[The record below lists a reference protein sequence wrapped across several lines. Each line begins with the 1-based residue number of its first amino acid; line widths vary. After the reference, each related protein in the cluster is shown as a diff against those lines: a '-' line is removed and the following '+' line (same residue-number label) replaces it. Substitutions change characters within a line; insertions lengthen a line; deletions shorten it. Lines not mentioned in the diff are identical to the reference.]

1 MPDDERK
8 REPLDRSRIDLSKDQ
23 IRYWTDKLGVSK
35 AQLEDVVREVGSSA
49 DAVEAQLR
57 RMALDSGE
65 KT

>member
-8 REPLDRSRIDLSKDQ
+8 WEPLDRSRIHLSKDQ

-35 AQLEDVVREVGSSA
+35 AHLEGVVREIGSSA

-57 RMALDSGE
+57 RMALDSGA
-65 KT
+65 KR

>member
-8 REPLDRSRIDLSKDQ
+8 RKPLDRSRIHLSKDQ

-35 AQLEDVVREVGSSA
+35 PQLEDVVREVGSSA

-57 RMALDSGE
+57 RMALDSGA